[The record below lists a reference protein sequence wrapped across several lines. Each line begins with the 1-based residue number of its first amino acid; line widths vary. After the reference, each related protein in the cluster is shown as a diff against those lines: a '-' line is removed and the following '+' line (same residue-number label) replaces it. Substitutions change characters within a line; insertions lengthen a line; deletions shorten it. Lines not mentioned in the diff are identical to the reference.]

1 MRIKRLKLTG
11 HRALQISVLPSGHK
25 ITRFQLPGHQGRQ
38 LSREPLGGVDD
49 VIGDHSDR
57 LLPLRGDTFFGA
69 STEPLLRALPLLT
82 VRRAHGA
89 AFVTWAGFRT
99 EQVDIQTG
107 RERLNRYLTES
118 GSTRTFCSC
127 CGSTLFFEGPEYEGE
142 IHVVLANIDEPIDRV
157 PEAHC
162 YVDHGAE
169 WWTIDDLL
177 PQYGG
182 ETGLER
188 KE

>member
-1 MRIKRLKLTG
+1 MAKGSCLCGAVQFKVTP
-11 HRALQISVLPSGHK
+11 PSMYCAHCHCS
-25 ITRFQLPGHQGRQ
+25 LC
-38 LSREPLGGVDD
+38 
-49 VIGDHSDR
+49 
-57 LLPLRGDTFFGA
+57 
-69 STEPLLRALPLLT
+69 
-82 VRRAHGA
+82 RRAHGA